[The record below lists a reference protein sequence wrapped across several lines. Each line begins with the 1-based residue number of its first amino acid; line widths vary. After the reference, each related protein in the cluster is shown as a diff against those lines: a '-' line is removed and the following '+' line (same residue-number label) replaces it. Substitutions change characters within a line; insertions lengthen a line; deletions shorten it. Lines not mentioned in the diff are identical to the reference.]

1 MGTIITVAIRKG
13 GSGKTTTAVNV
24 ASALQLTGHHTLL
37 VDLDQSAN
45 ATMHVGIN
53 PYTLTRSM
61 ATLFRDFTATV
72 GSVMQ
77 TTRFGLSV
85 LPATGDLEQIEAG
98 MNAAQIGVLKLILG
112 PVIDQFEFIVID
124 TPPSH
129 SYLSLSALVTST
141 YALIP
146 LEPHYL
152 AMDGLAKIIDDI
164 SQVQRGL
171 NPQLAI
177 LGIVPVKVQA
187 RTNIAQSIIGNVQ
200 SSYGDLMLP
209 VDVKFSVK
217 HAEASLVGQPILTYD
232 PKSDGAREYFALTEV
247 IYGKIRQ

>member
-1 MGTIITVAIRKG
+1 MGKIITVAIRKG

-24 ASALQLTGHHTLL
+24 ASALQLTGRRTLL

-53 PYTLTRSM
+53 PYVLKQSM
-61 ATLFRDFTATV
+61 ATLFRDFTATAE
-72 GSVMQ
+72 SVMQ
-77 TTRFGLSV
+77 VTRFGLSV

-98 MNAAQIGVLKLILG
+98 MNAAQIGTLKLILS
-112 PVIDQFEFIVID
+112 PLVDQFEYIIID

-129 SYLSLSALVTST
+129 SYLSLSALVASN

-164 SQVQRGL
+164 NQVQRGL
-171 NPQLAI
+171 NPQLTI
-177 LGIVPVKVQA
+177 IGIVAVKVQE
-187 RTNIAQSIIGNVQ
+187 RTNIAQTIIRDVQ
-200 SSYGDLMLP
+200 ANYADLMIP
-209 VDVKFSVK
+209 RDIKFSVK

-232 PKSDGAREYFALTEV
+232 PKHEGAKEYYALAEV
-247 IYGKIRQ
+247 IYAKTR